1 MIQLIR
7 GLFKRDPKI
16 VIPPITAATRELK
29 PDERL
34 ELETWL
40 KSPLTQFA
48 LSYVEARRPTLFL
61 SNTGPSMN
69 IELDDRRLVHR
80 TMQIQGWD
88 LFRHAIS
95 VIHVPPSKLKEVAE
109 TYQVNPET

>member
-1 MIQLIR
+1 
-7 GLFKRDPKI
+7 
-16 VIPPITAATRELK
+16 
-29 PDERL
+29 
-34 ELETWL
+34 
-40 KSPLTQFA
+40 
-48 LSYVEARRPTLFL
+48 
-61 SNTGPSMN
+61 MN